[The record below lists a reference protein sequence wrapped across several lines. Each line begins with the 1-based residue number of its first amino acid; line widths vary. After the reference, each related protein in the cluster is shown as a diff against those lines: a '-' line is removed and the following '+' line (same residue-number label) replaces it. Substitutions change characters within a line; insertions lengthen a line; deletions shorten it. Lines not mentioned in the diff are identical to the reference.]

1 MSRSTYTNAL
11 IRRVVSEAKDHKLK
25 IRVDDGEEWIKCNTF
40 REIAD
45 VLDSVDE
52 ATIEINGPN
61 RNAWFYIILCN
72 EGDEQLSDYLYN
84 DYAESIVNSIELT
97 GDE

>member
-1 MSRSTYTNAL
+1 MKHPKTLRASVRHFGGGSPGTPYISDGDSA
-11 IRRVVSEAKDHKLK
+11 RVLFFF
-25 IRVDDGEEWIKCNTF
+25 N
-40 REIAD
+40 
-45 VLDSVDE
+45 
-52 ATIEINGPN
+52 
-61 RNAWFYIILCN
+61 IILCN